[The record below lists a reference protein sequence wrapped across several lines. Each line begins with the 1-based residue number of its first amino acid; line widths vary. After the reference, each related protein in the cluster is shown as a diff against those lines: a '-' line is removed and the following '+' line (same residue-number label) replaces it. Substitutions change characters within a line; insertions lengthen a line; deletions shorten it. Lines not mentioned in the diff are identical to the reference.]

1 MARSDDAQHDLDALG
16 ALIRTHR
23 KRTQLTGTEAARRAG
38 FTQSKLSKIE
48 NGVLLPSP
56 DDVRRLAAGM
66 DMDPDAT
73 ALALELVER
82 LQDDHMAR
90 RIGLRRGAVTAHAA
104 LLAKFGD
111 AGCVVAADPAVVPDW
126 LRTRDYLLAA
136 AGPLSE
142 RHTTAATALLRKR
155 RRLLATPGFRFEFF
169 VFESA
174 LGTLVG
180 SSRIM
185 AEQTQDLA
193 TISERYP
200 NVVLRMI
207 HRKTKL
213 THALL
218 HGFEVHDDRQ
228 AVLTLIPGVVVI
240 TSDDDVQSFRQIVSS
255 LRACAMT
262 AEASRAHLEHFSRAY
277 DMERRT
283 SEKYAS

>member
-23 KRTQLTGTEAARRAG
+23 KKAGLTGSEAAGRAG

-48 NGVLLPSP
+48 NGILLPSP

-73 ALALELVER
+73 AHALELVAR
-82 LQDDHMAR
+82 LQDDVAAQR
-90 RIGLRRGAVTAHAA
+90 LVLRRGALTEHAA
-104 LLAKFGD
+104 LLTEFGT
-111 AGCVVAADPAVVPDW
+111 AGHVVAADPAVVPDW

-142 RHTTAATALLRKR
+142 RNTRAATALLRKR
-155 RRLLATPGFRFEFF
+155 QRLLAKPSFRSEFF
-169 VFESA
+169 VYQSA
-174 LGTLVG
+174 LGTFVG

-185 AEQTQDLA
+185 AEQVRDLA
-193 TISERYP
+193 TVAERYP
-200 NVVLRMI
+200 NVVLRLI
-207 HRKTKL
+207 PRDAKL
-213 THALL
+213 TPALP

-228 AVLTLIPGVVVI
+228 AVLTLLPGLVVI
-240 TSDDDVQSFRQIVSS
+240 TSDDDIQPFRQIVDA

-262 AEASRAHLEHFSRAY
+262 QDASRDYLQRFSGLCDVYA
-277 DMERRT
+277 RT
-283 SEKYAS
+283 ESIAC